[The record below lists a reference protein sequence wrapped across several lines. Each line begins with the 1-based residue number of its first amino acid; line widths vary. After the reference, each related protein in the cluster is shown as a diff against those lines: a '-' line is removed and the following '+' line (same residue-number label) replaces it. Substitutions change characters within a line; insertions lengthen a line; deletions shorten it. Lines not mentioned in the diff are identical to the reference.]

1 MNITATD
8 GALIA
13 QYQSY
18 MEQGNTVQAN
28 EILAQIPQ
36 GTQKIIRATDVNK
49 WTQAILALERFYI
62 SDIEPYI
69 QQQQEDWQAIV
80 DQFSYQGEWASGTA
94 YVKNNFVSYTSGG
107 VTMLYIATGNPPTGT
122 APTNTTYWRPLT
134 IRGQQGQS
142 GTGLAYRES
151 WGAGTQYNANDA
163 VTYEGALWM
172 ALQANQ
178 NVEPGSNASYWQKII
193 NLDATT
199 YPIQD
204 TEPPNISVGG
214 LWFNTTK
221 FSTFATDSWS
231 AIAAVSQSGDASD
244 YYNIGDVK
252 TVTLSGIGDIDLEI
266 VDFNHDY
273 LEGNT
278 SAATAGITMITKNLL
293 YQTVPMNSNDSNVN
307 GFPASDLYNFL
318 TIMIYD
324 KLPSDLRNVVK
335 TIYKWYGT
343 GNGTSNGQWFG
354 SKIWVPLEYEMFG
367 NTTYGPATEHS
378 TGNARQYPVFTDDAS
393 RIKNLNN
400 GAGDAH
406 YYWLASP
413 STSNTTSFVTVTYGG
428 TVLQGGAASNI
439 GVAFGLCI

>member
-80 DQFSYQGEWASGTA
+80 DQFSYQGEWASSIT

-151 WGAGTQYNANDA
+151 WDAGTQYNANDA

-214 LWFNTTK
+214 LWFNT
-221 FSTFATDSWS
+221 SDIPNFATDSWS
-231 AIAAVSQSGDASD
+231 AIATIAESGVASV

-278 SAATAGITMITKNLL
+278 SAATAGITLITKNLL
-293 YQTVPMNSNDSNVN
+293 YQDYQMNSNNINDG
-307 GFPASDLYNFL
+307 GFPNSRLYAIL
-318 TIMIYD
+318 SGVIYNA
-324 KLPSDLRNVVK
+324 LPSDLRNVVK
-335 TIYKWYGT
+335 TIYKWYGS
-343 GNGTSNGQWFG
+343 GNNTTNGQWFG
-354 SKIWVPLEYEMFG
+354 SEIWIPLEYEMFG
-367 NTTYGPATEHS
+367 NTTFGPATEHS
-378 TGNARQYPVFTDDAS
+378 TGNARQYPVFTNNAS
-393 RIKNLNN
+393 RIKNLSN
-400 GAGDAH
+400 GAGDVQW
-406 YYWLASP
+406 YWLATPGTGGS
-413 STSNTTSFVTVTYGG
+413 SFVSVD
-428 TVLQGGAASNI
+428 SNGSVGLHNAVMPQ